1 MTPRESLITALQGG
15 RPDGLPPHFE
25 LVFKR
30 CEEYY
35 GRKRL
40 EAADLQGIEGA
51 ERDRLLRENARMW
64 AEIYRRLD
72 WCICTGFW
80 GLDIEDQLRSF
91 DHFREFAGDRI
102 MLSATIDGTVGIP
115 SGSNMVEAAYRLFEQ
130 RREVLDENERRV
142 DDALE
147 RARIFAGA
155 GVEIAIMCAD
165 YCFND
170 GPWLSPPMFAEFVTP
185 FLTRQVAGFH
195 ELSLWAAKHT
205 DGDIMPVLDQLVGA
219 GIDALHSLDPM
230 AGVDIREVR
239 RLVGPKLCLMGNV
252 NCALVHAGT
261 PEEVYQS
268 ALYCLA
274 HGGVENG
281 AYVFCTSN
289 CIFEG
294 VPLENYA
301 AMLQARADFGPPGA
315 AHPAPPEEML

>member
-1 MTPRESLITALQGG
+1 MSPRKGLIIALEGG
-15 RPDGLPPHFE
+15 RPEGLPPHFE

-40 EAADLQGIEGA
+40 EAPDLQGIEGGR
-51 ERDRLLRENARMW
+51 RDRLLRENARMW
-64 AEIYRRLD
+64 AEIYQRLD

-115 SGSNMVEAAYRLFEQ
+115 SGRNMVEAAYRLFEQ
-130 RREVLDENERRV
+130 RRQVLDENERRI

-147 RARIFAGA
+147 RARIFAEA

-195 ELSLWAAKHT
+195 ELGLYAAKHT
-205 DGDIMPVLDQLVGA
+205 DGDIMPILDQLVGA

-239 RLVGPKLCLMGNV
+239 RLVGPRLCLMGNV

-268 ALYCLA
+268 ALYCLT

-301 AMLQARADFGPPGA
+301 AMLQAREDFGPPGA
-315 AHPAPPEEML
+315 DHPAPPEEML

>member
-1 MTPRESLITALQGG
+1 MTPRESLIIALEGG
-15 RPDGLPPHFE
+15 LPPGLPPHFE

-30 CEEYY
+30 CEEFY

-40 EAADLQGIEGA
+40 EAPDLDGIEG
-51 ERDRLLRENARMW
+51 EQRGRMLRDNARMW
-64 AEIYRRLD
+64 AEIYQRLD
-72 WCICTGFW
+72 WSICTGFW
-80 GLDIEDQLRSF
+80 GLEVEDQLRSF
-91 DHFREFAGDRI
+91 DCFREFAGDGV

-115 SGSNMVEAAYRLFEQ
+115 SGSNMVEAAYRVFEQ
-130 RREVLDENERRV
+130 RRQVLDENARRI

-147 RARIFAGA
+147 RARIFGDA

-185 FLTRQVAGFH
+185 FLARQVEGCHALG
-195 ELSLWAAKHT
+195 LYAAKHT
-205 DGDIMPVLDQLVGA
+205 DGDIMPVLDQLVST

-230 AGVDIREVR
+230 AGVDVAEVR
-239 RLVGPKLCLMGNV
+239 RLVGPELCLMGNV

-261 PEEVYQS
+261 PEEVRDS
-268 ALYCLA
+268 ALYCLQ

-294 VPLENYA
+294 EPLENSA
-301 AMLQARADFGPPGA
+301 AMLQAREDFGPPGA
-315 AHPAPPEEML
+315 EHPQAPEEML